1 MTREADRAVTLG
13 ESARM
18 SLGRWISVLAA
29 SVVLGVVALLGLVSA
44 NERRA
49 ALAGAERNTANLAHT
64 VEYHTQ
70 QLFGRIADLLEES
83 SERIATGR
91 ADRLDIVIQT
101 RLQSVP
107 AVRSVLLLDADGY
120 LRRDNGKLA
129 APVDLSGYAFF
140 ATHRDDPDRGL
151 AIGTPVAY
159 GPRHRLVIPVSRRV
173 ASKTGFAGVLV
184 ALLDVDLL
192 REFYGAW
199 DIGSSGAVSL
209 FLRDGQLLAR
219 RPPAPE
225 DVLPPLASDLPVG
238 TLVGR
243 IRAGGAQRVVSYR
256 AVQDFPLVVVVST
269 RTAEVLQLWHRHILG
284 YLVAG
289 TAVTMTITALAW
301 LLLRQLRRREDD
313 RAQLEEAERDYR
325 SLFDNALDGQ
335 VRLDLDGRALRANPA
350 FLRLSGYASEAE
362 LVAAEE
368 PISRWHVDPSEGAA
382 LRRRI
387 ERDGEIKDCIV
398 EVRRHDGTRIWV
410 SESVRSVRNAAG
422 ELRFYEATARDITAL
437 KEAEAQLVAAKEQ
450 AEAASHAKSEFLANM
465 SHELRTPLNAII
477 GFSELMEGGFFGPLP
492 PRYAEYAHDISSSA
506 RHLLEVIND
515 ILDLA
520 KVEAGQLR
528 LRCESVATDALV
540 RGCARL
546 VAERAEGSEITLE
559 VGGGADVAPIWG
571 DHTRLRQIV
580 LNLLSNAV
588 KFTPKGG
595 RVTIDARNESHE
607 VVLRVRDSG
616 IGMSAGE
623 IAIALQP
630 FSQIESAMTRR
641 QDGTGLGLP
650 LTKALTERHGGRLT
664 IASTPGAGT
673 TVEVCLPAAAVAP
686 SLAEPELAIART
698 A

>member
-1 MTREADRAVTLG
+1 
-13 ESARM
+13 M

-44 NERRA
+44 NERHA

-70 QLFGRIADLLEES
+70 QLFGRIADLLDES
-83 SERIATGR
+83 SELVAAGRIH
-91 ADRLDIVIQT
+91 RLDIVIQT

-151 AIGTPVAY
+151 TIGTPVTY

-173 ASKTGFAGVLV
+173 VSKTGFAGVLV

-199 DIGSSGAVSL
+199 DIGSSGAVTL

-219 RPPAPE
+219 RPPMSEGA
-225 DVLPPLASDLPVG
+225 LPPPAPDLFPA
-238 TLVGR
+238 
-243 IRAGGAQRVVSYR
+243 RAGGAQRVVSYR
-256 AVQDFPLVVVVST
+256 TVQDFPLVVVVST
-269 RTAEVLQLWHRHILG
+269 STAEVLQLWRRHLAG

-289 TAVTMTITALAW
+289 AAVTATISALAW

-325 SLFDNALDGQ
+325 GLFDNALDGQ
-335 VRLDLDGRALRANPA
+335 VRLGPDGRALRANPA
-350 FLRLSGYASEAE
+350 FLRLAGYASEAE
-362 LVAAEE
+362 LVAAEQ

-387 ERDGEIKDCIV
+387 EREGEIKDCIV
-398 EVRRHDGTRIWV
+398 EVHRRDGTRMWV

-437 KEAEAQLVAAKEQ
+437 KEAEVQLVAAKEQ

-492 PRYAEYAHDISSSA
+492 QRYAEYAHDISSSA

-520 KVEAGQLR
+520 KVEAGQLG
-528 LRCESVATDALV
+528 LRCDSVATDALV

-546 VAERAEGSEITLE
+546 VAERADGSGIALE
-559 VGGGADVAPIWG
+559 VGGDADVAPIWG

-595 RVTIDARNESHE
+595 RVTIDARNEGAE
-607 VVLRVRDSG
+607 VVLRVGDSG

-664 IASTPGAGT
+664 IASTPGVGT
-673 TVEVCLPAAAVAP
+673 TVEVRLPAAAVAP
-686 SLAEPELAIART
+686 ALAEPALAMARIA
-698 A
+698 